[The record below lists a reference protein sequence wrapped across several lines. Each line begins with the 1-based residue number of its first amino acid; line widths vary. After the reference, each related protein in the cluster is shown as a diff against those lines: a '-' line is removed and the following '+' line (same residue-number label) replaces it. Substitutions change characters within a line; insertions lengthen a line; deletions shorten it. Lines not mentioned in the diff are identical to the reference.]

1 MDHDEHSRSSPPPK
15 PRARLL
21 AAGLYRRAR
30 YELGLTQAQAAERGH
45 CGERSQ
51 RDREL
56 GDCSLGALESLVAQ
70 ANSLGLRIDVS
81 VRCLAANDNDGV
93 PPSLRPGPGLAKC
106 GLQAPRRRK
115 RRAS

>member
-1 MDHDEHSRSSPPPK
+1 MTIDRSQDDRATRPPDA
-15 PRARLL
+15 PRRL

-30 YELGLTQAQAAERGH
+30 VTMGLTQAEAAHKGG

-70 ANSLGLRIDVS
+70 VQSRGLRLVVS
-81 VRCLAANDNDGV
+81 AVAAGDEAP
-93 PPSLRPGPGLAKC
+93 PPSSPPPVGGVVVRFPSESALPL
-106 GLQAPRRRK
+106 